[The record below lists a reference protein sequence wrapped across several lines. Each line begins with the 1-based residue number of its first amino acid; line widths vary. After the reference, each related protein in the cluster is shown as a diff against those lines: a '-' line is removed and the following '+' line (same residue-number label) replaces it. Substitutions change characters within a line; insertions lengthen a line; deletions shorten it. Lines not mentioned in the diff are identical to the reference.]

1 MSSSTIRFEAEAMAL
16 STYRQESNS
25 LASGGSLISLY
36 QSGGSTGTATATFTG
51 ATGYYDVIIGY
62 VDENDGVST
71 LDVQIGE
78 TTFSWTLDQNLGSGG
93 VTSKNLVRR
102 TLASG
107 LSLSEGTSIKLQ
119 GAVNGTEF
127 ARIDYIEFVPIP
139 AVTGTSGSNTLS
151 GNNQNNLLDGL
162 GGNDVLESSGGDDTL
177 RGGAG
182 TDTVSYAGAT
192 SAVVVNLAT
201 GIGFVSAYGPTLD
214 IMPLGD
220 SITYGVI
227 HGANTESGGYRTELW
242 KNLGADGLNINFVGS
257 LTSGP
262 STLGDKNHEGHRGY
276 RIDQIAASINT
287 WLDAHKPEAVLLM
300 IGTNDIL
307 QDYALGSAPER
318 LSALIDQI
326 TTRMP
331 NAQVLVATIPPSS
344 KSSSDAQQVVAFNA
358 ALPGMVD
365 SKVAEGK
372 KVSLVNI
379 FDALRPKD
387 LADTIHPTAEG
398 YRKIANT
405 WHDPL
410 LAATGDYDTLSS
422 IENAVGSA
430 YKDRLIGSAGANV
443 LRGGAGQD
451 TLTGGG
457 GADAFGYKA
466 ASEGLDTITDFLS
479 DDRFQISAAGFGGG
493 LRAGTPLSTTESAT
507 GVFVSGATPNP
518 IGSSANFLYNT
529 STGLLNFDRDGN
541 GSGAAVAIA
550 MLNGAPSLTSSQF
563 TIVA

>member
-1 MSSSTIRFEAEAMAL
+1 
-16 STYRQESNS
+16 
-25 LASGGSLISLY
+25 
-36 QSGGSTGTATATFTG
+36 
-51 ATGYYDVIIGY
+51 
-62 VDENDGVST
+62 
-71 LDVQIGE
+71 
-78 TTFSWTLDQNLGSGG
+78 
-93 VTSKNLVRR
+93 
-102 TLASG
+102 
-107 LSLSEGTSIKLQ
+107 
-119 GAVNGTEF
+119 VNGSEF
-127 ARIDYIEFVPIP
+127 ARIDYIEFIPI
-139 AVTGTSGSNTLS
+139 AATVGTSGSDTLS

-162 GGNDVLESSGGDDTL
+162 EGNDVLESSPGDDTL

-182 TDTVSYAGAT
+182 TDTVSYAEAS

-201 GIGFVSAYGPTLD
+201 GVGFVSAYGPTLD

-242 KNLGADGLNINFVGS
+242 KTLGTDGLNINFVGS

-307 QDYALGSAPER
+307 QDYAVGTAPAR
-318 LSALIDQI
+318 LSALVDQI

-331 NAQVLVATIPPSS
+331 NSQVLVATIPPSS
-344 KSSSDAQQVVAFNA
+344 KSSSDTQQVIAFNA
-358 ALPGMVD
+358 ALPGIVD
-365 SKVAEGK
+365 SKVAQGK

-379 FDALRPKD
+379 FDVLRPWN
-387 LADTIHPTAEG
+387 LADSIHPTAEG

-405 WHDPL
+405 WHDPI
-410 LAATGDYDTLSS
+410 LAVSGDYDTLSS

-443 LRGGAGQD
+443 LQGGAGQD
-451 TLTGGG
+451 TLTGGS
-457 GADAFGYKA
+457 GADTFVYEV
-466 ASEGLDTITDFLS
+466 ASQGLDTITDFLS

-507 GVFVSGATPNP
+507 GVFASGTNPSP

-529 STGLLNFDRDGN
+529 STGLLNFDHDGN
-541 GSGAAVAIA
+541 GSGVAVGIA
-550 MLNGAPSLTSSQF
+550 TLNGAPSLSASQF
-563 TIVA
+563 TIMA

>member
-1 MSSSTIRFEAEAMAL
+1 MPSSTIRFEAENMSL
-16 STYRQESNS
+16 STYRVEGSS

-36 QSGGSTGTATATFTG
+36 QSGGSTGTASATFTG
-51 ATGYYDVIIGY
+51 ATGYYDVVVGY
-62 VDENDGVST
+62 FDENDGAST
-71 LDVQIGE
+71 LNLEIGN
-78 TTFSWTLDQNLGSGG
+78 TTFSWTLNQNLGKAFAASQ
-93 VTSKNLVRR
+93 TLVRR
-102 TLASG
+102 TIASG

-119 GAVNGTEF
+119 GATNEAEF
-127 ARIDYIEFVPIP
+127 ARIDYIEFIPIP
-139 AVTGTSGSNTLS
+139 ATVGTSGNDTLS
-151 GNNQNNLLDGL
+151 GNIQNNLLDGL
-162 GGNDVLESSGGDDTL
+162 SGNDVLESSGGDDAL
-177 RGGAG
+177 RGGEG
-182 TDTVSYAGAT
+182 TDTVSYAGAGN
-192 SAVVVNLAT
+192 AVTVNLGT
-201 GIGFVSAYGPTLD
+201 GIGFVSAYGSTLD

-242 KNLGADGLNINFVGS
+242 KKFGADGLNINFVGS

-300 IGTNDIL
+300 LGTNDIL
-307 QDYALGSAPER
+307 QDYAVGTAPDR
-318 LSALIDQI
+318 LSALVDQI

-331 NAQVLVATIPPSS
+331 NSQVLVATIPPSS
-344 KSSSDAQQVVAFNA
+344 KSSSDTQQVVAFNA
-358 ALPGMVD
+358 ALPGIVD
-365 SKVAEGK
+365 SKVAQGK

-379 FDALRPKD
+379 FDVLRPWD
-387 LADTIHPTAEG
+387 LADSIHPTAEG

-405 WHDPL
+405 WHDPI
-410 LAATGDYDTLSS
+410 LAVSGDYDTLSS

-443 LRGGAGQD
+443 LQGGAGQD
-451 TLTGGG
+451 TLTGGS
-457 GADAFGYKA
+457 GADTFVYEV
-466 ASEGLDTITDFLS
+466 ASQGLDTITDFLS

-507 GVFVSGATPNP
+507 GVFVSGTNPSP

-529 STGLLNFDRDGN
+529 STGLLNFDHDGN
-541 GSGAAVAIA
+541 GSGVAVGIA
-550 MLNGAPSLTSSQF
+550 TLNGAPSLSASQF
-563 TIVA
+563 TIMA